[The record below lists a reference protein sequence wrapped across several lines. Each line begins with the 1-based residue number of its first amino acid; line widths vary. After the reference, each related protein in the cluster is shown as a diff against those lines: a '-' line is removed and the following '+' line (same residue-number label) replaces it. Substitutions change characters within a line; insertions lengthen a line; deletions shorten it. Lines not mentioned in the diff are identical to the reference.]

1 MSFPKVQII
10 GKISLPNF
18 VTENVILEM
27 SIELSECF
35 ENVTCSTHPGGHY
48 VAASGQQKTVYLDF
62 VKKFEP
68 QS

>member
-1 MSFPKVQII
+1 MSFPKVKKTSII
-10 GKISLPNF
+10 GPIFKIF
-18 VTENVILEM
+18 VILEM

-62 VKKFEP
+62 VKKFET

>member
-1 MSFPKVQII
+1 MSFPKV
-10 GKISLPNF
+10 KKTSISGPILNF
-18 VTENVILEM
+18 VILEM

-62 VKKFEP
+62 LKKFET

>member
-1 MSFPKVQII
+1 MSFPKVI
-10 GKISLPNF
+10 GKISLLNF

-27 SIELSECF
+27 SIELSEYF